1 VTDALSVAFLAV
13 AGLGAI
19 GIFLPMPAIGIKTRW
34 RGFLICCLGGL
45 AAVAF
50 TRQPHQATTPIA
62 SAPLSPLDAFQQR
75 VSDEVRAPI
84 HASQDGYAL
93 TVTFTVPDNLT
104 QSLMAGSARTAIAAM
119 GRDAL
124 DLGLAFTSMTV
135 DAYAAMT
142 DVYGNTTN
150 ERVIHAVYSR
160 STLAKVNWRNFNN
173 GNVFLIADSSN
184 VWPQFR

>member
-1 VTDALSVAFLAV
+1 MTDALSAAFLAV

-50 TRQPHQATTPIA
+50 TRQPQATAPVA
-62 SAPLSPLDAFQQR
+62 SVPLSPLDAFRQR

-104 QSLMAGSARTAIAAM
+104 QHLMAGSARTAIATM

-124 DLGLAFTSMTV
+124 DLGLAFTTMTV

-160 STLAKVNWRNFNN
+160 STLAKVNWLNFNN
-173 GNVFLIADSSN
+173 DNIFRIADSSS
-184 VWPQFR
+184 VWPQFQ